1 MARMSDRVVIVS
13 GGARGIGAAVCRQIV
28 SEGGAV
34 VVADRRQEESD
45 ALVSDLGQSARGTEL
60 DVRLPESWAACVDFT
75 RTEFGRVNGL
85 VNSAGVLLQ
94 RPISRCTVE
103 DFEAVMA
110 VNALGTLLGI
120 QAVTEDLS
128 AETSASIVNLASTA
142 ALIGYSNLA
151 PYVASKWAV
160 RGLTKAAALEL
171 APQGIR
177 VNVVHPGPTRT
188 PMARGATDELTARQP
203 IPRFADPSEIAE
215 VICFL
220 LSDDASYVTGS
231 DFVVDG
237 GQILGDASLQG

>member
-1 MARMSDRVVIVS
+1 MARMSGRVVIVS

-28 SEGGAV
+28 REGGAV
-34 VVADRRQEESD
+34 VVADRRSDES
-45 ALVSDLGQSARGTEL
+45 AELVSQLGERARGTEL
-60 DVRLPESWAACVDFT
+60 DVRSPESWEACVGFA
-75 RTEFGRVNGL
+75 RSEFGHVDGL

-94 RPISRCTVE
+94 RPIARCTVE
-103 DFEAVMA
+103 DFESVMA

-120 QAVTEDLS
+120 QSVASDL
-128 AETSASIVNLASTA
+128 AEAESASIVNVASTA

-177 VNVVHPGPTRT
+177 VNVIHPGPTRT
-188 PMARGATDELTARQP
+188 PMAKGATDALTAHQP
-203 IPRFADPSEIAE
+203 IPRFAEPSGIAE

-220 LSDDASYVTGS
+220 LSDAASYVTGA
-231 DFVVDG
+231 DYVVDG
-237 GQILGDASLQG
+237 GQILGDAALQG